1 MSDRVVVMKEGVAEQ
16 VGDPFTIYTR
26 PATPFVA
33 SFVGTLNGLRAT
45 VTDPATG
52 TLDIEGQPVALGR
65 PVAAAAGAGV
75 GLSVRPEALRLGAAE
90 VSLSGRV
97 EDVSFH
103 GPVVRLRVSVGGQ
116 RLALD
121 SFNTAAFRPPSVGDT
136 VTVGFDPADALVA

>member
-1 MSDRVVVMKEGVAEQ
+1 M
-16 VGDPFTIYTR
+16 
-26 PATPFVA
+26 
-33 SFVGTLNGLRAT
+33 
-45 VTDPATG
+45 
-52 TLDIEGQPVALGR
+52 
-65 PVAAAAGAGV
+65 
-75 GLSVRPEALRLGAAE
+75 
-90 VSLSGRV
+90 SLSGRV